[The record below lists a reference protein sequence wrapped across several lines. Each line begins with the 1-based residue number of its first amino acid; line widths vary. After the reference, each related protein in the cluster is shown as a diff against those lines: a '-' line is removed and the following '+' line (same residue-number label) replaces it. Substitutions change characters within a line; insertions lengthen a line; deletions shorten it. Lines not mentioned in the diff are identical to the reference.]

1 MGIRISRD
9 VRDSSGASSG
19 ASSSLKPLVRL
30 VSNIA
35 GDEATGRELVTHLG
49 LYLLFQYNK
58 VRHSI

>member
-9 VRDSSGASSG
+9 VRDSSG